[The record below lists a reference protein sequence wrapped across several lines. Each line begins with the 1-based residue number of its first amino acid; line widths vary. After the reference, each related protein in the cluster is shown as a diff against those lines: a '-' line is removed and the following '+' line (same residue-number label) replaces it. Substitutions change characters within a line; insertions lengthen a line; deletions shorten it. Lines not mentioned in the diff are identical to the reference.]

1 MKTLATSIVA
11 LGSYLLFL
19 VTALYAVSFTL
30 GGLLPLPFAL
40 PSAPLIPALLLD
52 VGLMALF
59 GVQHSLMARASWK
72 RWWTTVIPPPLE
84 RSLYVLIASCV
95 LLALFWL
102 WQPIPT
108 VVWRIDVPLLR
119 AGVYGLCLAGWG
131 IVFLSTFQIDHFEL
145 FGLRQA
151 WSAMHKR
158 PQPTPEFRLPFL
170 YRLVRHPMMSGF
182 LIVFWATPDMTV
194 DRLLFASGMSFY
206 IMIGIAFEER
216 ALRREFGQT
225 YATYQETVPRLFPFP
240 RSRWKSPAIPRP
252 DVRGTGPVTSDQR

>member
-1 MKTLATSIVA
+1 MKTLATIIVA

-19 VTALYAVSFTL
+19 VTALYAVSFTF
-30 GGLLPLPFAL
+30 GGFLPLPFAL

-72 RWWTTVIPPPLE
+72 QWWTTVIPPTLE

-95 LLALFWL
+95 LLALFWF

-108 VVWRIDVPLLR
+108 VVWQIGVPLAR
-119 AGVYGLCLAGWG
+119 AAVHSLCLAGWG

-145 FGLRQA
+145 FGLRQV
-151 WSAMHKR
+151 WSAIHKQS
-158 PQPTPEFRLPFL
+158 QPAPEFRLPFL

-194 DRLLFASGMSFY
+194 DRLLFALEMSVY
-206 IMIGIAFEER
+206 ILIGITFEER

-225 YATYQETVPRLFPFP
+225 YATYQAETPQLFPFP
-240 RSRWKSPAIPRP
+240 RARWRYPTASMTNL
-252 DVRGTGPVTSDQR
+252 RGMDSVTSDQR